1 MEDNKRWLSTL
12 KDLFSKPRMPTVAM
26 ALGLVGMVLIG
37 LSSLPK
43 DAGETPPPENDVS
56 TYAAVLEERL
66 ETMVSSVRG
75 AGASQ
80 VMVTLENGVEYVYA
94 NEEKI
99 NSDHTQSDSGDVSV
113 RDDSQKTVVT
123 VDADSGKQ
131 GLLVTEIQPTVRG
144 VVVAC
149 EGANDETVAALV
161 RTAVKTALNITDKR
175 VCVIPY
181 DSKGETTT

>member
-1 MEDNKRWLSTL
+1 MEDKKGWLDVL
-12 KDLFSKPRMPTVAM
+12 KELFSKPRIPTVAM

-43 DAGETPPPENDVS
+43 KDSAVS
-56 TYAAVLEERL
+56 SPSEDTATYVEELEERL
-66 ETMVSSVRG
+66 EIMVSSVRG
-75 AGASQ
+75 AGASR

-94 NEEKI
+94 SEEKI
-99 NSDHTQSDSGDVSV
+99 NSDHTQGDSGNVSV

-149 EGANDETVAALV
+149 EGAQDEAVAALV
-161 RTAVKTALNITDKR
+161 KTAVKTALNVTDKR